1 VKQGFGKPYQICSK
15 KVVASNK
22 IKFCQ
27 TLLQNKTL
35 FAKTKHKL
43 PKDFPKNKTLFQRHK
58 RMRTILK
65 FCVVYCMSMVVL
77 PKHKDILTLGLRD
90 FIDNFNN

>member
-1 VKQGFGKPYQICSK
+1 MHAQKTKLHWNEEKKENTEFFCMKTKHNPYFKNNFFFAKQGFGKPYQICSK

-43 PKDFPKNKTLFQRHK
+43 PKDFPKNKTLF
-58 RMRTILK
+58 
-65 FCVVYCMSMVVL
+65 
-77 PKHKDILTLGLRD
+77 
-90 FIDNFNN
+90 